1 MGRCKHVTLRTI
13 SNYSAK
19 GSSLVMDFAERAIID
34 MLEKLPYLSQH
45 NYTTHWGEPWIFG
58 VPDMREREFF
68 LECGLTLREIL
79 RFFGPEA
86 AKRYLTRSDGKRFG
100 NTRGGSPRRRA
111 LTTTLRVIW
120 MFLTRRSLWYALA
133 DLVVQ

>member
-1 MGRCKHVTLRTI
+1 
-13 SNYSAK
+13 
-19 GSSLVMDFAERAIID
+19 MDFAERSMID
-34 MLEKLPYLSQH
+34 MLQKFPELSQH

-58 VPDMREREFF
+58 IPDMREREFF

-79 RFFGPEA
+79 SFFSPVT
-86 AKRYLTRSDGKRFG
+86 AKRYLTRSNGTRFG
-100 NTRGGSPRRRA
+100 NTRGGSPIRRA
-111 LTTTLRVIW
+111 LITTLRVIW